1 MNPAPKKTKIPSLH
15 IVRKPMPDGSFKQY
29 VYAWRG
35 GPRIDH
41 DGDILEQQ
49 RAAIERVREA
59 KPAPTK
65 KRRARISADIQA
77 ALKISLKKV
86 TDNAKARAGKKG
98 REFKIGRD
106 DIERLLEKQA
116 WRCAVSGLMF
126 DLSYDA
132 ECRFAYNP
140 FGISIDRIDATKGY
154 TRDNI
159 RLVLTA
165 VNFALNEWGHDV
177 YLRIA
182 KAVVGKH
189 LSEAPSSPRL

>member
-1 MNPAPKKTKIPSLH
+1 MSKTPKPH
-15 IVRKPMPDGSFKQY
+15 IIKRSMADGSVREY

-35 GPRIDH
+35 GPRIDPN
-41 DGDILEQQ
+41 GDVLEQQ
-49 RAAIERVREA
+49 RAAIERIKAVEPPR
-59 KPAPTK
+59 TK
-65 KRRARISADIQA
+65 RKRARVSADIQT
-77 ALKISLKKV
+77 ALKIALKKA

-98 REFKIGRD
+98 RGFKIGRD
-106 DIERLLEKQA
+106 DIERLLERQA

-132 ECRFAYNP
+132 ERKFAYNP
-140 FGISIDRIDATKGY
+140 FGISIDRIDAAGGY

-189 LSEAPSSPRL
+189 LSEAA

>member
-1 MNPAPKKTKIPSLH
+1 MPKTPSLH
-15 IVRKPMPDGSFKQY
+15 IIRKPLPDGSVRQY

-35 GPRIDH
+35 GPRLNHESDVI
-41 DGDILEQQ
+41 EQQ
-49 RAAIERVREA
+49 RAAIERVKDA
-59 KPAPTK
+59 KPAATK
-65 KRRARISADIQA
+65 RRRARVSADIQG
-77 ALKISLKKV
+77 ALRISLKKA
-86 TDNAKARAGKKG
+86 TDNAKARAAKKE
-98 REFKIGRD
+98 REFAITRTDVQKM
-106 DIERLLEKQA
+106 LEKQQ

-132 ECRFAYNP
+132 ECKFSYNP
-140 FGISIDRIDATKGY
+140 FGISIDRVDSAKGY
-154 TRDNI
+154 TKDNV

-189 LSEAPSSPRL
+189 LTDEA